1 MKYQFYQLTFP
12 YGVRFGSGSPD
23 GAQNTFCAD
32 TLFSALCMEAARQG
46 EPVLEAFA
54 RYVRED
60 RLRFS
65 DAFPFLDGR
74 YFIPKPMLP
83 AERRAGD
90 RGDSQIKKV
99 YKKLK
104 YIPAGSLDAWLNG
117 EYSPEA
123 AQALE
128 DLGSFQTKTAAAV
141 RGLEASMPYRV
152 RFFRFQENGGL
163 YLLCGYEKEDE
174 KQLFEALLEA
184 LSFSGIGGKRSSG
197 LGRFRCRKAPADPAY
212 LKRLEAPAGKWM
224 TLSVSLP
231 EEEEMKQVLDGAD
244 YLLVR
249 RGGFVASERYAS
261 EWSRKKDAY
270 LFAAG
275 SCFACRYRGQVL
287 DVSAGGAHPVY
298 RYAKPIFL
306 GVDL

>member
-90 RGDSQIKKV
+90 RGDSQIKRHIK
-99 YKKLK
+99 
-104 YIPAGSLDAWLNG
+104 S
-117 EYSPEA
+117 
-123 AQALE
+123 
-128 DLGSFQTKTAAAV
+128 
-141 RGLEASMPYRV
+141 
-152 RFFRFQENGGL
+152 
-163 YLLCGYEKEDE
+163 
-174 KQLFEALLEA
+174 
-184 LSFSGIGGKRSSG
+184 
-197 LGRFRCRKAPADPAY
+197 
-212 LKRLEAPAGKWM
+212 
-224 TLSVSLP
+224 
-231 EEEEMKQVLDGAD
+231 
-244 YLLVR
+244 
-249 RGGFVASERYAS
+249 
-261 EWSRKKDAY
+261 
-270 LFAAG
+270 
-275 SCFACRYRGQVL
+275 
-287 DVSAGGAHPVY
+287 
-298 RYAKPIFL
+298 
-306 GVDL
+306 